1 MAFPWS
7 AIVHVC
13 ILNKFS
19 VLKLSHSELR
29 FFEYT
34 YKLFYFIPEYL
45 EVEEFLLPFST
56 NRILFKK
63 NVEL

>member
-1 MAFPWS
+1 MLFPWS

-13 ILNKFS
+13 ILNKFP
-19 VLKLSHSELR
+19 VLKSSHNELR
-29 FFEYT
+29 FCKYT
-34 YKLFYFIPEYL
+34 YKLFYFILEYL
-45 EVEEFLLPFST
+45 EVKEFLLPFST